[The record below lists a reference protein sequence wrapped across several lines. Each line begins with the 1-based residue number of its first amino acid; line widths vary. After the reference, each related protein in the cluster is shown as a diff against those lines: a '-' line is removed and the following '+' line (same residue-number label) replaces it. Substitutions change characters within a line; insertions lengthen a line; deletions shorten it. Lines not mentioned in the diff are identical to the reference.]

1 MQPRSP
7 LTACQRT
14 DLAPT
19 AQPATFAA
27 SAPLSAF
34 FTLLATNIDRAG
46 RSFVS
51 VVEATD
57 PRLRI
62 YATQFHPEKRAA
74 YIYIERESAGDLVV
88 LRICTAA
95 EPPVKTQFRPS
106 RPPTPNPHPELCV
119 VQEPPR
125 VGSDGLRR
133 AAAGH
138 PALPRRGRR
147 RAVLRQLFRGR
158 VSRLRPPLRLSDR
171 PVEAAHLSLSAVAI
185 PADFLLARLR

>member
-34 FTLLATNIDRAG
+34 FTVLATNIDRAG

-74 YIYIERESAGDLVV
+74 YVYIARWG
-88 LRICTAA
+88 
-95 EPPVKTQFRPS
+95 PS
-106 RPPTPNPHPELCV
+106 SPTEMY
-119 VQEPPR
+119 
-125 VGSDGLRR
+125 
-133 AAAGH
+133 
-138 PALPRRGRR
+138 GRR
-147 RAVLRQLFRGR
+147 TARQNS
-158 VSRLRPPLRLSDR
+158 V
-171 PVEAAHLSLSAVAI
+171 
-185 PADFLLARLR
+185 PAQ